1 ILVFKVML
9 LLCHSHTYL
18 KAYPSKLELRACEGL
33 VSRKITKVYEEEPL
47 FQLFFLKNDEDQ
59 SVEIEEVEEI
69 DFTEVKKHIERGES
83 VFITR
88 KRGEKLAASLV
99 AEENAAGLWYL
110 SRI

>member
-1 ILVFKVML
+1 MI
-9 LLCHSHTYL
+9 
-18 KAYPSKLELRACEGL
+18 
-33 VSRKITKVYEEEPL
+33 SRKTTKVYEKRSL
-47 FQLFFLKNDEDQ
+47 FQLFFLKDDEDQ

-69 DFTEVKKHIERGES
+69 DFAEVKKHVERGES

-88 KRGEKLAASLV
+88 KREEKLDASLV

>member
-1 ILVFKVML
+1 
-9 LLCHSHTYL
+9 
-18 KAYPSKLELRACEGL
+18 L

>member
-1 ILVFKVML
+1 LL

-33 VSRKITKVYEEEPL
+33 VSKKITKVYEEEPL
-47 FQLFFLKNDEDQ
+47 FRLFFLKNDEDQ

-69 DFTEVKKHIERGES
+69 DFAEVKKHIERGES

-88 KRGEKLAASLV
+88 KREEKLDESLV
-99 AEENAAGLWYL
+99 AEENSTELWYF